1 MKTEE
6 TPTVLALVTKKVE
19 PPLTKKELLRATAM
33 AMAKKQ
39 RDARNDA
46 LKLRQMRHD
55 SLERVAVGLAK
66 KKLGSAKA
74 VVNNIHYVRE
84 PLSVVF
90 SVDVDRATPE
100 VAASLVD
107 YHAVQIPEIESEDTI
122 YKRLQE
128 ASKAPERIMEMLKDA
143 KFLKK
148 LAEAGES
155 MLKKPTETD
164 KASAIAV

>member
-1 MKTEE
+1 MKQEE
-6 TPTVLALVTKKVE
+6 TPTALALVTKKVE
-19 PPLTKKELLRATAM
+19 PPLTKKELLRATAI

-39 RDARNDA
+39 RDARNEA
-46 LKLRQMRHD
+46 LRFRQMRHD
-55 SLERVAVGLAK
+55 SLERVAVSLAK
-66 KKLGSAKA
+66 KKLCSAKA
-74 VVNNIHYVRE
+74 VVNNIHYAKE
-84 PLSVVF
+84 PLSVLF
-90 SVDVDRATPE
+90 SVDVERSTPE
-100 VAASLVD
+100 VAASLAD

-155 MLKKPTETD
+155 MLKKPTEAD
-164 KASAIAV
+164 KQNAIPA